1 MPKVSVI
8 MGLYNA
14 ADTLAQ
20 ALESLLDQTLGDWEI
35 VLCDDGSA
43 DGTAEL
49 ARAYRDRDP
58 GRIRLLRNERN
69 LGLGAALNRCLAA
82 AKGAYIA
89 RMDADDVSA
98 PERLARQAAYLDC
111 HPGCAI
117 VGCAMVH
124 FDEQGDYRVSRP
136 PAEPGLRD
144 YLLGTPFCHGTVMVR
159 AEAYRAV
166 GGYRTAPE
174 LLRVEDVD
182 LWLRLYEAGFRGRN
196 LREPLYRM
204 RDDRSAAKRRR
215 LRDRVRSTRVRLRGM
230 KRLKAP
236 LWYWPLALR
245 PVLVGLLPGPVY
257 RCLHRRRCP

>member
-20 ALESLLDQTLGDWEI
+20 AMESLLAQTLRDWEI
-35 VLCDDGSA
+35 ILCDDGSG
-43 DGTAEL
+43 DTTAEL

-69 LGLGAALNRCLAA
+69 LGLGAALNRCLAVA
-82 AKGAYIA
+82 EGAYIA
-89 RMDADDVSA
+89 RMDADDVSG
-98 PERLARQAAYLDC
+98 PERLERQAAYLDR
-111 HPGCAI
+111 HPDCAV

-124 FDEQGDYRVSRP
+124 FDELGEFRVSRP
-136 PAEPGLRD
+136 PGEPELRD
-144 YLLGTPFCHGTVMVR
+144 YLLETPFCHGTVMVR

-196 LREPLYRM
+196 LTEPLYRM
-204 RDDRSAAKRRR
+204 RDDRRAAKRRR
-215 LRDRVRSTRVRLRGM
+215 LRDRVHSTLVRLRGM
-230 KRLKAP
+230 KRLNAP
-236 LWYWPLALR
+236 LRYWPLALR
-245 PVLVGLLPGPVY
+245 PILVGLLPGPVY
-257 RCLHRRRCP
+257 RYLHRIRCP